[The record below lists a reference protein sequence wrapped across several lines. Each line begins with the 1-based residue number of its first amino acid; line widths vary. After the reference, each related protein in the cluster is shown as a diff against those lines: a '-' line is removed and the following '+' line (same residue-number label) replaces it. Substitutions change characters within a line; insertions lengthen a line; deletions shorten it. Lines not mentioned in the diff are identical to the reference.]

1 MSIGELIAI
10 GAVAAAAG
18 TLGTMLGLGGGVFLV
33 PILTVVFGVQ
43 LKTAV
48 AASAIAVVANS
59 CTGSNAYLAR
69 RFINVRLA
77 LLMLITSAFGALV
90 GGLLAV
96 SLPDSVLKVAFAAL
110 LLYVAFAM
118 ARRRP
123 VSLNPPD
130 AEPRPD
136 PLRLSGH
143 YYDPA
148 LDRFVNYTPQRVR
161 LALPAATSAGIA
173 SGLFGIGGGPI
184 IVPLMSIVMVM
195 PLKAAAS
202 TSSFM
207 VGLTASASAMV
218 YYTSG
223 YVDPRI
229 AVAAVFGIVSG
240 AQLGTRIATRIRP
253 MILGRI
259 FIVVLV
265 ALAFLMLFDAAGV
278 L

>member
-1 MSIGELIAI
+1 VSVGELIAI

-18 TLGTMLGLGGGVFLV
+18 TLGTMLGLGGGIFLV
-33 PILTVVFGVQ
+33 PILTIVFDVQ

-59 CTGSNAYLAR
+59 SSGSSVYLVR
-69 RFINVRLA
+69 RFTNVRLA
-77 LLMLITSAFGALV
+77 LVMLVSTAIGALF

-96 SLPDSVLKVAFAAL
+96 SLPNGVLKVAFAAL
-110 LLYVAFAM
+110 LFYVAFVM
-118 ARRRP
+118 ARRKP
-123 VSLNPPD
+123 VSLAPPD
-130 AEPRPD
+130 PVPVSD
-136 PLRLSGH
+136 PMRLAGH

-148 LDRFVNYTPQRVR
+148 LDLFVGYTPRKLRV
-161 LALPAATSAGIA
+161 ALPAATTAGLA

-184 IVPLMSIVMVM
+184 IVPLMNIIMSV

-218 YYTSG
+218 FYTRG

-229 AVAAVFGIVSG
+229 AVAAVFGIVGG
-240 AQLGTRIATRIRP
+240 AQLGTRIATRVRP
-253 MILGRI
+253 MVLGRI
-259 FIVVLV
+259 FTVVVVVL
-265 ALAFLMLFDAAGV
+265 ACSMLLDAVGV
-278 L
+278 V